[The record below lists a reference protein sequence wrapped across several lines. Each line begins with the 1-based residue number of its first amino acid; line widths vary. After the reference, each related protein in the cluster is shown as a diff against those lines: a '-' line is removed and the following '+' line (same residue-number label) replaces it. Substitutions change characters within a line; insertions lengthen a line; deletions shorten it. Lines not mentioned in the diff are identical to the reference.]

1 MSQRRHAAFSLPSS
15 LSTTRRQVRD
25 EAGELGEAAAYLSRH
40 GTNLLILVYAR
51 LIAYN
56 HCLMKTSASLAMLPL
71 PAEDALQ
78 RLGARI
84 SSARR
89 ARYLT
94 QSDMAS
100 KAGVSLSTMAAI
112 ETGTPTV
119 QIGFYLGVLFAL
131 DALDGLD
138 KVAVLA
144 DDEETL
150 SRLSESLPKRVRK

>member
-1 MSQRRHAAFSLPSS
+1 
-15 LSTTRRQVRD
+15 
-25 EAGELGEAAAYLSRH
+25 
-40 GTNLLILVYAR
+40 
-51 LIAYN
+51 
-56 HCLMKTSASLAMLPL
+56 MLPL

>member
-1 MSQRRHAAFSLPSS
+1 
-15 LSTTRRQVRD
+15 
-25 EAGELGEAAAYLSRH
+25 
-40 GTNLLILVYAR
+40 
-51 LIAYN
+51 
-56 HCLMKTSASLAMLPL
+56 MLPL
-71 PAEDALQ
+71 PAEDALL

-112 ETGTPTV
+112 EAGAPTV

-131 DALDGLD
+131 DALEGLD
-138 KVAVLA
+138 KVAALTEDA
-144 DDEETL
+144 ETL